1 MRYEE
6 YNMYYNIS
14 NDWTDDDNDDKEE
27 FLL

>member
-14 NDWTDDDNDDKEE
+14 NDGTDDDNDDKEE